1 MIEEFDYYL
10 NRQEAVKKAPDPAEA
25 GSLIKKAGNRL
36 RYIETQEISE
46 ENADFIFEDIY
57 ECMREAIQA
66 LMSKTGYK
74 PYSHTV
80 LVAFLKEFTKIPNQ
94 DAETF
99 DRLRKL
105 RNNAIYSAEAVS
117 IAECQDALEFL
128 IEFLPKIKKE
138 LKSYRN

>member
-1 MIEEFDYYL
+1 MIEEFEYYL
-10 NRQEAVKKAPDPAEA
+10 DKQEVVRKTADPAEA
-25 GSLIKKAGNRL
+25 NSLITKASNRL
-36 RYIETQEISE
+36 KYIKTQEISE

-57 ECMREAIQA
+57 ECMREAVQA
-66 LMSKTGYK
+66 LMSNVGYK

-80 LVAFLKEFTKIPNQ
+80 LVAFLKEFTEIPNQ

-128 IEFLPKIKKE
+128 TEFLPKIKNE
-138 LKSYRN
+138 LKKNTG